1 MHRQG
6 HALGPVIYN
15 FSLPLWIMT
24 LHLKSN
30 PKQNLPITL
39 WSNSNLVFVLLKT
52 FLNSNL
58 INDSFFFRF
67 VLLNQK
73 EKSKKIQKERKK
85 IKDHATFL
93 RYSFI

>member
-15 FSLPLWIMT
+15 FSLLLWIMT

-39 WSNSNLVFVLLKT
+39 QFNSNLIFVLLNT

-67 VLLNQK
+67 CIVESKREKQK
-73 EKSKKIQKERKK
+73 VSKGKGQKKR
-85 IKDHATFL
+85 TMQP
-93 RYSFI
+93 S